1 MLSRMNAHMP
11 APARLSVLLIGL
23 AGCTSGLTANTK
35 APDELAPGDDG
46 LADDAGGAD
55 GADGAPDTGWSTD
68 GGGSGAGDGA
78 AGDGGASDGG
88 SGGSG
93 ADGAADGADGATDG
107 ADGSTDGADGSTP
120 DPIEISVDAPVPA
133 YGIDAGGDT
142 VVITGGPF
150 DATAA
155 VRFGAELATVLSW
168 STTRLEV
175 RTPAST
181 RTGLVQVAVETAT
194 GAGTRA
200 GAFTYWPDGR
210 GLTGAVG
217 VVEWTAQVGGYWAG
231 TPVAEGAASVYFL
244 DPVDTAWWQN
254 FATALDSCE
263 GESFAP
269 TTLYVDSPT
278 ASSIELRSGSGRSL
292 NLAWDGTFNGYI
304 NDALTAGAYGAG
316 EVYSLSALSGDRVPA
331 LSVANFTRLPS
342 PLSVS
347 NPALSAADPD
357 TLARGEAI
365 TWTPAGND
373 WVLFTL
379 HLYNGVGT
387 DSIETITCVARDDGS
402 FTPDSSKFTLWPVGV
417 QLTVF
422 ASAARDVPGGVLP
435 WNQANSRVAGINTI
449 MGAVY
454 TR

>member
-1 MLSRMNAHMP
+1 MLSRMHAHLP
-11 APARLSVLLIGL
+11 SPLRLLLLWSGL

-35 APDELAPGDDG
+35 APDELIAGEDG
-46 LADDAGGAD
+46 LADDGGS
-55 GADGAPDTGWSTD
+55 ADGAPDTGWSGD
-68 GGGSGAGDGA
+68 GGAADGGGGSGSDGA
-78 AGDGGASDGG
+78 AD
-88 SGGSG
+88 G

-107 ADGSTDGADGSTP
+107 ADGADGATDGADGADGSTP
-120 DPIEISVDAPVPA
+120 DPIEITVDAPVPA
-133 YGIDAGGDT
+133 YGINAGGDT
-142 VVITGGPF
+142 VLITGGPF

-155 VRFGAELATVLSW
+155 VRFGAELASVLSW
-168 STTRLEV
+168 SATRLEV

-181 RTGLVQVAVETAT
+181 RTGLVQVAVETET
-194 GAGTRA
+194 GAGARA

-217 VVEWTAQVGGYWAG
+217 VVEWTSQVGGYWGG

-263 GESFAP
+263 GESYAP

-292 NLAWDGTFNGYI
+292 TLSWDGTFNGYI

-316 EVYSLSALSGDRVPA
+316 ELYSLSALSADRVPA
-331 LSVANFTRLPS
+331 VAVANFARLPS

-347 NPALSAADPD
+347 NPALSGADPD

-365 TWTPAGND
+365 TWTPASND
-373 WVLFTL
+373 WILFTL
-379 HLYNGVGT
+379 HLYNGVGA
-387 DSIETITCVARDDGS
+387 DSIETVTCVARDDGS

-417 QLTVF
+417 QLTIF

-435 WNQANSRVAGINTI
+435 WNQANSRVAGLNTI